1 MEDRKSVQRML
12 LKELLLYSLES
23 NWTENILLMEKRF
36 TQLVP
41 DKEDDTTHIVAHM
54 ETLAKSLFE
63 SNLHRM
69 ANIEYLT
76 NLLNGTK
83 EDHYYKTKDKLV
95 SAIRRAIKLNSLD
108 QKQKEY
114 AKYVI
119 QLFAETEDFYY

>member
-1 MEDRKSVQRML
+1 MEDRKSIQKML

-41 DKEDDTTHIVAHM
+41 DKEDDTTQIVAHM

-83 EDHYYKTKDKLV
+83 
-95 SAIRRAIKLNSLD
+95 
-108 QKQKEY
+108 
-114 AKYVI
+114 
-119 QLFAETEDFYY
+119 